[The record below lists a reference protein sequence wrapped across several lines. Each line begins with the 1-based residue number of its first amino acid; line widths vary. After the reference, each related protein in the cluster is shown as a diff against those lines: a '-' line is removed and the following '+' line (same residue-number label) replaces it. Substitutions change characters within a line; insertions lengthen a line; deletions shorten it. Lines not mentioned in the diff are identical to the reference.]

1 MYIYILKLISCL
13 KKKKERRTYTRETKL
28 KAIGDHIPNGR
39 SFRQIAIDLMLS
51 ESNIVSDWVNMYK
64 EKGSNYFVEPLFVKT
79 ILLVNLFHI
88 SINFNDGNI

>member
-1 MYIYILKLISCL
+1 MGEVAL

-28 KAIGDHIPNGR
+28 KAIGNHITNEC
-39 SFRQIAIDLMLS
+39 SLRQIAIDLMLT
-51 ESNIVSDWVNMYK
+51 EPNIVSDWVNMYK

-88 SINFNDGNI
+88 SVNFDDGNI